1 MSRVKLCDAWQ
12 IAFNRLLYYAS
23 FLEERPVKLD
33 PPDIEVFKKEFTVVS
48 FTNGPSEDTTNII
61 SGMICSVSS
70 LRTVQLNLADE
81 DRRARPNSRPTGTM

>member
-33 PPDIEVFKKEFTVVS
+33 APDIEVFKQEFTVVS
-48 FTNGPSEDTTNII
+48 FTTRPSEATTNTM

-70 LRTVQLNLADE
+70 IQTVRLDLADGN
-81 DRRARPNSRPTGTM
+81 RRARPDSRSTGTM

>member
-33 PPDIEVFKKEFTVVS
+33 APDIEVFKQEFSVVS
-48 FTNGPSEDTTNII
+48 FTIRPSGTTTNTM

-70 LRTVQLNLADE
+70 IQTVH
-81 DRRARPNSRPTGTM
+81 SI

>member
-33 PPDIEVFKKEFTVVS
+33 ASDIEVFKQEFTVVS
-48 FTNGPSEDTTNII
+48 FTTRLSGATTNTM
-61 SGMICSVSS
+61 SGMISSVSTIQ
-70 LRTVQLNLADE
+70 TVRLNLAE
-81 DRRARPNSRPTGTM
+81 GNRRARPDSWSTGPM